1 MNPFQVVRDFE
12 EAMAEFT
19 GAPYAVAVESCSIA
33 LEMCCNFV
41 GVKGKEIAI
50 PKRTYPS
57 VAAGIVRAGGKLF
70 FDHNPYWQD
79 EGCYDLIDT
88 ATGNT
93 GIIDSAKRINK
104 GMFNSYYIVKDLVC
118 LSFHARKVLP
128 IGRGGMVLT
137 STKEAADWFKSMR
150 HDGRHDGVGMMED
163 TLSGIGWNALMT
175 PEQAARGLTLMG
187 NLKDVNISPPQEY
200 PDLSQYKFFTE
211 ANR

>member
-12 EAMAEFT
+12 QAMAEFT

-33 LEMCCNFV
+33 LEMCCHYKFIE
-41 GVKGKEIAI
+41 GDEITI

-57 VAAGIVRAGGKLF
+57 VPAAIIRAGGKVKF
-70 FDHNPYWQD
+70 EDNDEWQ
-79 EGCYDLIDT
+79 ESGFYQLCG
-88 ATGNT
+88 A
-93 GIIDSAKRINK
+93 GIIDSAKNISKNSGPSK
-104 GMFNSYYIVKDLVC
+104 SGMLAC
-118 LSFHARKVLP
+118 LSFHARKCLP
-128 IGRGGMVLT
+128 IGRGGMILT
-137 STKEAADWFKSMR
+137 VSEDAAEWFRSMR

-163 TLSGIGWNALMT
+163 ELSGIGWNALMT

-187 NLKDVNISPPQEY
+187 NLKDVNISPVQEY

>member
-33 LEMCCNFV
+33 LEMCCNLV
-41 GVKGKEIAI
+41 GFDEVTI
-50 PKRTYPS
+50 PRYTYPS
-57 VAAGIVRAGGKLF
+57 VPMAIIRAGGKVKF
-70 FDHNPYWQD
+70 EDIDWQCSG
-79 EGCYDLIDT
+79 EYELGK
-88 ATGNT
+88 T
-93 GIIDSAKRINK
+93 GIIDSAKRICK
-104 GMFNSYYIVKDLVC
+104 GEYSGIYREGEPLIC
-118 LSFHARKVLP
+118 LSFHARKCLP
-128 IGRGGMVLT
+128 IGRGGMILT
-137 STKEAADWFKSMR
+137 RNKNIAETLKWMR

-163 TLSGIGWNALMT
+163 ELSGIGWNALMT

-187 NLKDVNISPPQEY
+187 NLKDVNISPVQEY